1 MIRSLAIA
9 LATVFAAAPALAD
22 FTKVDEREHFV
33 KLISGKQ
40 LTLPLVNLEVDPN
53 GKITGKGA
61 RWAVNGT
68 WSWQDGYFCR
78 DINWGGS
85 DLGYNCQAVEVK
97 DSRVRFISDRG
108 QGDFATFRLKN

>member
-9 LATVFAAAPALAD
+9 FATVFAAAPAFAD
-22 FTKVDEREHFV
+22 FAKVDQRDDFV
-33 KLISGKQ
+33 RLISGKQ

-53 GKITGKGA
+53 VKITGKGA

-97 DSRVRFISDRG
+97 EGRVRFISDKG
-108 QGDFATFRLKN
+108 TGDSATFRLK